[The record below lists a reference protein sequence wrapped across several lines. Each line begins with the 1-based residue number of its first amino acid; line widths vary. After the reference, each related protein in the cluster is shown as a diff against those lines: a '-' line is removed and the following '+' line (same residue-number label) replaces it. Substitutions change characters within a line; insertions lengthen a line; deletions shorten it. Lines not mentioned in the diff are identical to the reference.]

1 MMHRMYTTALLAS
14 LGVALTLAPGD
25 PFGQSGAV
33 LGETSA
39 STHSAFRPSAVRS
52 RVHSSFSSKRDHGQR
67 NTGWALWGTS
77 GGFYGINQS
86 PQPSDVEPNVDVAR
100 SLSEHVTYTY
110 DVPWDAVHRYPPVV
124 RYASGCRSQT
134 VTVPRG
140 DGKKQSI
147 NIVRCY

>member
-14 LGVALTLAPGD
+14 LGVALTLAPSES
-25 PFGQSGAV
+25 FGQSGAA
-33 LGETSA
+33 LGGRYA
-39 STHSAFRPSAVRS
+39 STHSAPRPSVTRS
-52 RVHSSFSSKRDHGQR
+52 RVHASFSSRRDHGQR
-67 NTGWALWGTS
+67 NTGWALWGTT
-77 GGFYGINQS
+77 GGFYGISQS
-86 PQPSDVEPNVDVAR
+86 LQPSDAEPNVDVAR
-100 SLSEHVTYTY
+100 SISEHVTYTY

-140 DGKKQSI
+140 GGKKQSI